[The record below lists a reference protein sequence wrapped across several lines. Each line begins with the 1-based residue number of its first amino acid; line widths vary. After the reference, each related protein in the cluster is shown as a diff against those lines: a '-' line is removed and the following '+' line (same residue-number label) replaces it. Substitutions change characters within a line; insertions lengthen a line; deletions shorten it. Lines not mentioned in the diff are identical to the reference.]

1 MFGNIGSTNGKAQ
14 VYQQSFVSKTKIGP
28 DGKPVV

>member
-1 MFGNIGSTNGKAQ
+1 MGTGNGKSQ

-28 DGKPVV
+28 DGRPHVEKY